1 MNKPSSI
8 SPRTRFAELLR
19 AYYLGR
25 ITNWDFEEA
34 VESLEGSEEEENLI
48 FTVFYGGP
56 WFSYSD
62 NREYKFTAEGKLT
75 RENRKI
81 VARWILFLKSNQPY
95 RWPSP
100 KPLSVWIGLP
110 LLVSGLPLAY
120 IVGSLYCLPAGLLPF
135 LIAAIINRRLQRKAH
150 LALPVDP
157 QYWPFLDREHLE
169 EALCNPPYL
178 RGAAHP
184 AT

>member
-25 ITNWDFEEA
+25 MTNWDFEDA
-34 VESLEGSEEEENLI
+34 VDSLDGSNEEENLI
-48 FTVFYGGP
+48 CAVFYGGP
-56 WFSYSD
+56 WCSYSD
-62 NREYKFTAEGKLT
+62 NREYKFTAEAKLT
-75 RENRKI
+75 RENRRI

-95 RWPSP
+95 SWPSP
-100 KPLSVWIGLP
+100 NPLPGWIALP

-120 IVGSLYCLPAGLLPF
+120 IVGSRYCLPAGLLLF
-135 LIAAIINRRLQRKAH
+135 LIAEIINRKLQRKAH
-150 LALPVDP
+150 PAPAVGLH
-157 QYWPFLDREHLE
+157 YWPFLDREHLE
-169 EALCNPPYL
+169 QALCHPPYL
-178 RGAAHP
+178 RGPAHP